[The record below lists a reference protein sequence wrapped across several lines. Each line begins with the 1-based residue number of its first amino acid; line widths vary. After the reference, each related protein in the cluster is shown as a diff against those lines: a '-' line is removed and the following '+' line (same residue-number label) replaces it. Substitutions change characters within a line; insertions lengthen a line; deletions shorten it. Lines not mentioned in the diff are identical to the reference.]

1 MDLGLAGRV
10 ALVGAASR
18 GLGLASARAL
28 VAEGASV
35 VICAREPLRLDDAA
49 DELRAQAAQR
59 VSAGQSS
66 GQGAQVATVALDI
79 SAPDAATRL
88 VGAARERFGRLDILV
103 NNAGGP
109 PPGSFA
115 RVGDA
120 DWERA
125 FQLTLMSMV
134 RLTREALPLLRASG
148 QGRVINIVSTSVRQP
163 IDDLILSNALRSAV
177 VGMAKTLS
185 REVGRANI
193 TVNNVLPGII
203 LTDRQREVRG
213 AQAAQRGVSFEQA
226 IAEAG
231 QAVPLGR
238 IGQPEEVGALVAFL
252 ASARAAYIT
261 GASIQV
267 DGGLVL
273 GTP

>member
-10 ALVGAASR
+10 AIVGAASR

-35 VICAREPLRLDDAA
+35 VICAREPSRLEDAA
-49 DELRAQAAQR
+49 NELRALAAR
-59 VSAGQSS
+59 GHATHGGQS
-66 GQGAQVATVALDI
+66 AQVETVAVDI
-79 SAPDAATRL
+79 SAPDAASRL
-88 VGAARERFGRLDILV
+88 VGAARERFGRLDVVV

-125 FQLTLMSMV
+125 FQLTLMSVV

-148 QGRVINIVSTSVRQP
+148 QGRVVNIVSTSVRQP
-163 IDDLILSNALRSAV
+163 IDDLILSNAMRSAV
-177 VGMAKTLS
+177 VGLAKTLS
-185 REVGRANI
+185 REVGRAGV